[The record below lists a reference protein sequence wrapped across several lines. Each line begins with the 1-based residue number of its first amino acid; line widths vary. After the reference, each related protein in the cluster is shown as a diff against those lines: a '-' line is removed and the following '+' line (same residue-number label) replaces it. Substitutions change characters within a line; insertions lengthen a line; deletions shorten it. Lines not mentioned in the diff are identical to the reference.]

1 MLQTEV
7 YQADK
12 RTLRMRKWHRTRK
25 LMRKN
30 WVLYLFLLPAVLYIG
45 VFHYA
50 PMYGV
55 QLAFKDFSP
64 SLGVW
69 GSPYAGMKY
78 FNMFFKSPRFKMLLV
93 NTIVVSAYNLLLGFP
108 APVIL
113 ALLLHYTPN
122 IYLKKFAQTVT
133 YAPHF
138 ISTVVLV
145 GMLNIFLSPSSGFV
159 NSIIKA
165 LGLQPIYFFGEAG
178 WFRHVYVWSD
188 VWQNAGWGSII
199 YMAALTGVSPELHE
213 AAIIDGATKLQR
225 IWHIDI
231 PTIMSTMIILLI
243 MSLSNIMS
251 VGFEKA
257 YLMQTSL
264 NLTTSEVI
272 STYTYK
278 VGLMQAEYSYS
289 TAIGLFNN
297 VINFTLLIV
306 VNWVAR
312 RASGSSLW

>member
-69 GSPYAGMKY
+69 GSPYVGMKY

-165 LGLQPIYFFGEAG
+165 LGFLPI
-178 WFRHVYVWSD
+178 
-188 VWQNAGWGSII
+188 
-199 YMAALTGVSPELHE
+199 
-213 AAIIDGATKLQR
+213 
-225 IWHIDI
+225 
-231 PTIMSTMIILLI
+231 
-243 MSLSNIMS
+243 
-251 VGFEKA
+251 
-257 YLMQTSL
+257 
-264 NLTTSEVI
+264 
-272 STYTYK
+272 
-278 VGLMQAEYSYS
+278 
-289 TAIGLFNN
+289 
-297 VINFTLLIV
+297 
-306 VNWVAR
+306 
-312 RASGSSLW
+312 

>member
-1 MLQTEV
+1 
-7 YQADK
+7 
-12 RTLRMRKWHRTRK
+12 
-25 LMRKN
+25 
-30 WVLYLFLLPAVLYIG
+30 
-45 VFHYA
+45 
-50 PMYGV
+50 
-55 QLAFKDFSP
+55 
-64 SLGVW
+64 
-69 GSPYAGMKY
+69 MKY

>member
-1 MLQTEV
+1 
-7 YQADK
+7 
-12 RTLRMRKWHRTRK
+12 MRKWHRTRK

-69 GSPYAGMKY
+69 GSPYVGMKY

-93 NTIVVSAYNLLLGFP
+93 NTIVVSAYNLLPGPGDTGAFCTIP
-108 APVIL
+108 QHIP
-113 ALLLHYTPN
+113 P
-122 IYLKKFAQTVT
+122 KKFAQTVT
-133 YAPHF
+133 YAPH

-165 LGLQPIYFFGEAG
+165 LGFQPIYFLARPAG
-178 WFRHVYVWSD
+178 SGMYTCGRTC
-188 VWQNAGWGSII
+188 
-199 YMAALTGVSPELHE
+199 MAKRRMGLDNIHGGADGRKSELHE

-231 PTIMSTMIILLI
+231 PTIMSTCD
-243 MSLSNIMS
+243 NT
-251 VGFEKA
+251 A
-257 YLMQTSL
+257 YYEPEQYY
-264 NLTTSEVI
+264 ERGI
-272 STYTYK
+272 
-278 VGLMQAEYSYS
+278 
-289 TAIGLFNN
+289 
-297 VINFTLLIV
+297 
-306 VNWVAR
+306 
-312 RASGSSLW
+312 

>member
-69 GSPYAGMKY
+69 GSPYVGMKY

-122 IYLKKFAQTVT
+122 MYLKKFAQTVT

-165 LGLQPIYFFGEAG
+165 LGFHIHGGADGRKSGTARGCDNRRRYKAAA
-178 WFRHVYVWSD
+178 H
-188 VWQNAGWGSII
+188 
-199 YMAALTGVSPELHE
+199 MAYRYTHDNVHYDNTAYYEPEQYYE
-213 AAIIDGATKLQR
+213 RGI
-225 IWHIDI
+225 
-231 PTIMSTMIILLI
+231 
-243 MSLSNIMS
+243 
-251 VGFEKA
+251 
-257 YLMQTSL
+257 
-264 NLTTSEVI
+264 
-272 STYTYK
+272 
-278 VGLMQAEYSYS
+278 
-289 TAIGLFNN
+289 
-297 VINFTLLIV
+297 
-306 VNWVAR
+306 
-312 RASGSSLW
+312 